1 MTPPKAKAEA
11 RAKAKAQAQ
20 PSAEAN
26 GKAKAG
32 AKQKASAKTKAK
44 AGANAKG
51 GAKAKAKA
59 KGKAG
64 ANAKVKA
71 KGGATAKAKGKA
83 GAKAKAKGAKGKAAA
98 ADGGGNGAGRDRAA
112 VIKAAAVTLFSKQG
126 YPPTTMRDIA
136 DAVGLL
142 AGSLYVHI
150 SSKEDLL
157 FDIAEDGI
165 ARFLVACDP
174 KASKK
179 LSPIER
185 LRTAIREYI
194 RVAAEDIEGTRVTL
208 HQWRYL
214 EGEKRKNVV
223 EKRKRFERIF
233 HNIVQDGIDGGEFNP
248 DINRRAVV
256 LMIIGALNWA
266 PEWFSPDGADTP
278 EYIGDQF
285 ADLVLNGMLVPTARP

>member
-1 MTPPKAKAEA
+1 MTPPKAKADGA
-11 RAKAKAQAQ
+11 KPKAKPRAKA
-20 PSAEAN
+20 N
-26 GKAKAG
+26 
-32 AKQKASAKTKAK
+32 
-44 AGANAKG
+44 
-51 GAKAKAKA
+51 GAKAKA
-59 KGKAG
+59 
-64 ANAKVKA
+64 
-71 KGGATAKAKGKA
+71 AKAKGT
-83 GAKAKAKGAKGKAAA
+83 A
-98 ADGGGNGAGRDRAA
+98 ADGSGASDRAG

-157 FDIAEDGI
+157 FDIADDGI
-165 ARFLVACDP
+165 AKFLDACDP
-174 KASKK
+174 KAGRK
-179 LSPIER
+179 LTPIER
-185 LRTAIREYI
+185 LRTAIKEYI

-214 EGEKRKNVV
+214 KGEKRKKVV
-223 EKRKRFERIF
+223 EKRKRFEKIF

-285 ADLVLNGMLVPTARP
+285 ADLVLDGMLVGKARG

>member
-1 MTPPKAKAEA
+1 MSPP
-11 RAKAKAQAQ
+11 
-20 PSAEAN
+20 
-26 GKAKAG
+26 
-32 AKQKASAKTKAK
+32 
-44 AGANAKG
+44 
-51 GAKAKAKA
+51 KA
-59 KGKAG
+59 KGKAK
-64 ANAKVKA
+64 AAAKPKA
-71 KGGATAKAKGKA
+71 KAGPRSAAKA
-83 GAKAKAKGAKGKAAA
+83 GAKAKPRAAAKAKATKGKSAAA
-98 ADGGGNGAGRDRAA
+98 NGNGAGSDRAA

-157 FDIAEDGI
+157 FDIADNGI
-165 ARFLVACDP
+165 AKFLVACDS
-174 KASKK
+174 KASRQ

-185 LRTAIREYI
+185 LRTAIKEYI

-214 EGEKRKNVV
+214 KGEKRKKVV
-223 EKRKRFERIF
+223 EKRRRFERIF
-233 HNIVQDGIDGGEFNP
+233 HSIVQDGIDEGYFNP

-266 PEWFSPDGADTP
+266 PEWFSPGGADTP

-285 ADLVLNGMLVPTARP
+285 ADLVLNGMLVQGSGR